1 MTYSEAGVWQD
12 LRAAKRVLG
21 EQIFGRTKTFPH
33 FRRRTK
39 TNFKGI
45 GCLVLSPAVDSI
57 LRDADQHYNDQ
68 SQDKL
73 RPMVEE
79 GREVLGHYR
88 LLQRLLIVSDEVGDG
103 EDKWYNWIEEQ
114 KSQWVDKKF
123 PPDKSEESKSK
134 TGKT

>member
-1 MTYSEAGVWQD
+1 MG
-12 LRAAKRVLG
+12 KILG
-21 EQIFGRTKTFPH
+21 GPKPTFEGR
-33 FRRRTK
+33 
-39 TNFKGI
+39 GS
-45 GCLVLSPAVDSI
+45 LVLLPAVDSI

-88 LLQRLLIVSDEVGDG
+88 LLQRFLIVSDEVGDG

-123 PPDKSEESKSK
+123 PPDESEERKSEK
-134 TGKT
+134 GKT

>member
-1 MTYSEAGVWQD
+1 M
-12 LRAAKRVLG
+12 
-21 EQIFGRTKTFPH
+21 
-33 FRRRTK
+33 
-39 TNFKGI
+39 
-45 GCLVLSPAVDSI
+45 VLSPAVDSI

-114 KSQWVDKKF
+114 KSQRVDKKF
-123 PPDKSEESKSK
+123 PPDKSEERKSNK
-134 TGKT
+134 GKT

>member
-1 MTYSEAGVWQD
+1 MGKFSGGP
-12 LRAAKRVLG
+12 KP
-21 EQIFGRTKTFPH
+21 IFEGR
-33 FRRRTK
+33 
-39 TNFKGI
+39 

-79 GREVLGHYR
+79 GREVLGHYC
-88 LLQRLLIVSDEVGDG
+88 LLQSFLIVSDEVGDG
-103 EDKWYNWIEEQ
+103 EDKRHNWIEEQ

-123 PPDKSEESKSK
+123 PPNKSEERKSQK
-134 TGKT
+134 RQNIKPISPENCVVSSGIED